1 MLLVAS
7 LLTTAALAAPESPP
21 EAASTF
27 LSAVASGDLRAAR
40 AALSE
45 DVVIMD
51 EGRGDP
57 VASTL
62 EAFAS
67 RVRGCERS
75 GLTWDVDEQ
84 DRTRAAVT
92 VTWTCP
98 SRADARAFIWTD
110 RTRVV
115 HIQFGVSQG
124 H

>member
-1 MLLVAS
+1 MVLVAS
-7 LLTTAALAAPESPP
+7 LIATAALAAPESPP
-21 EAASTF
+21 EAASIF

-51 EGRGDP
+51 ERRGDP

-62 EAFAS
+62 EAFAGH
-67 RVRGCERS
+67 VRGCERT
-75 GLTWDVDEQ
+75 GLTWDVDQE

-92 VTWTCP
+92 VTWACP
-98 SRADARAFIWTD
+98 SRPDAQAFIWTV

-115 HIQFGVSQG
+115 HIQFGASQA

>member
-7 LLTTAALAAPESPP
+7 LIATAALAAPESPP
-21 EAASTF
+21 AAASIF

-51 EGRGDP
+51 ESREAP

-62 EAFAS
+62 EAFAGH
-67 RVRGCERS
+67 VQGCQRT
-75 GLTWDVDEQ
+75 GLTWDVDQE

-92 VTWTCP
+92 VTWACP
-98 SRADARAFIWTD
+98 SRADAQAFIWTY

-115 HIQFGVSQG
+115 HIQFGMSQA